1 MTLIQPSA
9 FSGSEPRKRRRIII
23 LMAARGFQLRLS
35 RWFQR
40 SHASVSQSQDED
52 DRGGERNGLMRSHLD
67 QIVPVTDFAGT
78 SNSKALAVRVE
89 PAKTVALKV
98 SMHCY
103 GCARKVEKQVKKLQG
118 VVSIRVELE
127 SKRLTV
133 VGDVSPT
140 DVLECVCKVTKH
152 AEILQAP

>member
-1 MTLIQPSA
+1 M
-9 FSGSEPRKRRRIII
+9 
-23 LMAARGFQLRLS
+23 
-35 RWFQR
+35 
-40 SHASVSQSQDED
+40 
-52 DRGGERNGLMRSHLD
+52 
-67 QIVPVTDFAGT
+67 
-78 SNSKALAVRVE
+78 LAVWSV
-89 PAKTVALKV
+89 PPYT
-98 SMHCY
+98 
-103 GCARKVEKQVKKLQG
+103 CAG

>member
-89 PAKTVALKV
+89 PAKVTLETRSTCVFWCL
-98 SMHCY
+98 
-103 GCARKVEKQVKKLQG
+103 
-118 VVSIRVELE
+118 VVL
-127 SKRLTV
+127 
-133 VGDVSPT
+133 SP
-140 DVLECVCKVTKH
+140 VCLSLFCLDLD
-152 AEILQAP
+152 EMSRPWR